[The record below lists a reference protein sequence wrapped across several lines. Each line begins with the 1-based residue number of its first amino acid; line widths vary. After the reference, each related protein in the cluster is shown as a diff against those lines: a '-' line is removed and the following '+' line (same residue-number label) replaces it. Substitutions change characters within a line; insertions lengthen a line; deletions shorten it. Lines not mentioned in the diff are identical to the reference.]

1 MLASGVVEINN
12 KTTVHKPLVCS
23 NVCLGLQAI
32 QTIKLFMFVPI
43 KIDNTPYYNINVN
56 NLQTYT
62 IYGEKVAKAVPFQS
76 NE

>member
-1 MLASGVVEINN
+1 
-12 KTTVHKPLVCS
+12 
-23 NVCLGLQAI
+23 
-32 QTIKLFMFVPI
+32 MFVAI
-43 KIDNTPYYNINVN
+43 KIDNTPCYNINVN